1 MQRTFASDNYSGV
14 CPEVMEALQ
23 QANTGHESGY
33 GNDPYTTEAKQLF
46 AQEFGP
52 ESQVYFVYNGTA
64 ANVLS
69 LRAMTR
75 SYHSILCSEFSHIY
89 IHETGAAQSHTG
101 CKVMALPSPNGKLS
115 LEAVQAAVVRESYWG
130 HHATKPK
137 VVSITQP
144 TELGAIYTPDEVRL
158 LADYCHSHDMY
169 LHMDGCRLFN
179 AAVSLDLSLA
189 EASTHAGVDVLS
201 FGGTKNGLMFGE
213 AIVFLRPELAHEFD
227 YLQKESLQL
236 ASKMRFIAA
245 QYIPFL
251 KDRVWHKNASQAN
264 HIASLLAQGL
274 DQFPEIEISFPVQ
287 TNQIFAIF
295 PPSLIEEL
303 TPTFPFYTWN
313 ETLHQV
319 RLVTSF
325 DNTEED
331 AQLFLEQVGVTSPV
345 K

>member
-23 QANTGHESGY
+23 QANTGHVSGY
-33 GNDPYTTEAKQLF
+33 GNDPFTNEAKQLF
-46 AQEFGP
+46 AEEFGP
-52 ESQVYFVYNGTA
+52 DCQVYFVYNGTA

-75 SYHSILCSEFSHIY
+75 SYHSIVCSEHSHIY

-101 CKVMALPSPNGKLS
+101 CKVMALPSHDGKLS
-115 LEAVQAAVVRESYWG
+115 LETVQHAVERESYWG

-137 VVSITQP
+137 VLSITQP
-144 TELGAIYTPDEVRL
+144 TELGVIYTPDEVKT
-158 LADYCHSHDMY
+158 LADYCHNNDLY

-179 AAVSLDLSLA
+179 AAASLDLSLA
-189 EASTHAGVDVLS
+189 EASTEAGVDVLS

-227 YLQKESLQL
+227 YLHKESLQL

-251 KDRVWHKNASQAN
+251 KDKIWHKNASQAN
-264 HIASLLAQGL
+264 RIARLLAQGL
-274 DQFPEIEISFPVQ
+274 SQHPEIDISFPVQ
-287 TNQIFAIF
+287 TNQIFATF

-303 TPTFPFYTWN
+303 NVTFPFYTWN
-313 ETLHQV
+313 DTLHQV

-331 AQLFLEQVGVTSPV
+331 AQHFLEKVGVTFPI